1 MTVIPHLAMPAFANR
16 MRIVESDKP
25 LAIGS
30 VKRQR
35 IVEAVWSFSGNRHAP
50 DDKLN
55 PMTARR
61 IDDEHLPVQ
70 IEQHV
75 ESAVARRWHA
85 TLLSL

>member
-1 MTVIPHLAMPAFANR
+1 MTVVPHLTAPTFADR
-16 MRIVESDKP
+16 MSIVESDQP

-35 IVEAVWSFSGNRHAP
+35 IVEPVWSFSGNRHAP

-55 PMTARR
+55 PITTRR